1 MSILSGPRPG
11 SFSFANLATGTK
23 IYGGFAVVLLLLV
36 TLAGFAWFNS
46 KQAEESLKNYSR
58 LTTMLAEVLEGET
71 ALMETRLAATRFVA
85 LGNEADVDAF
95 RQASNQ
101 ITEHFSAAHE
111 AMTLEADRQS
121 VTRLLEMQS
130 GYGSVFDRLV
140 GLQLGRD
147 ALVHEVIDETGATL
161 RQEITALKDAAAASG
176 EMESLVATAELNAN
190 VLLARTVAAS
200 YLANLSEADRART
213 AEILAASAAELDRV
227 SRLPFAAQERD
238 RLDRIRGLLSRY
250 TGGFEE
256 IVQAEE
262 TLADTLQQLVVLGG
276 EVSALAQTI
285 DDSAMAQRRTV
296 TEATEAAALRA
307 ELATILISAVAL
319 LFGALIA
326 WVIAR
331 AITRPVIAMTTAMG
345 RLAEGDATVEVPAV
359 GRRDEIGV
367 MAGAVQVFKDNLIR
381 NREMEAEVEAQK
393 QRAAEEQRRAM
404 NAMADSFEASVGEL
418 VTMITAAAS
427 ELEAAA
433 QTMTSSA
440 EETSAQATTV
450 SAAAVQ
456 ASTNVQTVAT
466 ATEEMAASIREISQQ
481 VATSARSAENA
492 VAGAQQASGT
502 VQSLAQAAEK
512 IGQVV
517 QLIQDIAEQTNLL
530 ALNATIEAARAG
542 EAGKGFAVVASE
554 VKNLANQTAKA
565 TDEIGAQIQAM
576 QGATGETVT
585 VIERINAMIGE
596 TREIAGSIA
605 AAVEEQDAA
614 TAEISRNVQQAAAG
628 TGEVSNAIVEVSQAA
643 GEGGAAAGQV
653 LSSAQQLAQTA
664 DSLQRG
670 VAEFVARVR
679 AA

>member
-1 MSILSGPRPG
+1 MSISSRTNAGA
-11 SFSFANLATGTK
+11 FANLATATK
-23 IYGGFAVVLLLLV
+23 IYGGFAI
-36 TLAGFAWFNS
+36 TLALLATLAAFGWFTS
-46 KQAEESLKNYSR
+46 KGAERNLGHYSR

-71 ALMETRLAATRFVA
+71 ALMETRLLATRFVA
-85 LGNEADVDAF
+85 LRDEADAGGF
-95 RQASNQ
+95 REANESVA
-101 ITEHFSAAHE
+101 EHFSAARE
-111 AMTLEADRQS
+111 AMISETDHAAVEH
-121 VTRLLEMQS
+121 LLGTQPR
-130 GYGSVFDRLV
+130 YGAIFDRLV
-140 GLQLGRD
+140 ALQTGRD
-147 ALVHEVIDETGATL
+147 LLVRETIDETGAAL
-161 RQEITALKDAAAASG
+161 RREVTALKEAAAASG
-176 EMESLVATAELNAN
+176 EMQSLLETAELNASL
-190 VLLARTVAAS
+190 LLARTVAAR
-200 YLANLSEADRART
+200 YLANRSEADRTRT
-213 AEILAASAAELDRV
+213 AEILAGSAIELDTI
-227 SRLPFAAQERD
+227 SRLPFAAQERE
-238 RLDRIRGLLSRY
+238 RLDRIRGLLSGY
-250 TGGFEE
+250 TNGFEE
-256 IVQAEE
+256 IVQAEAAV
-262 TLADTLQQLVVLGG
+262 ADTLRELLAIGD
-276 EVSALAQTI
+276 EMTALAQTI
-285 DDSAMAQRRTV
+285 DASVMAQRREVAET
-296 TEATEAAALRA
+296 TDAAALRA
-307 ELATILISAVAL
+307 EMATILISAVAL

-326 WVIAR
+326 WLIAR
-331 AITRPVIAMTTAMG
+331 AITRPVVAMTTAMG

-367 MAGAVQVFKDNLIR
+367 MAGAVQVFKENLIR

-404 NAMADSFEASVGEL
+404 NALADSFEASVGEL
-418 VTMITAAAS
+418 VSTITAAAS

-614 TAEISRNVQQAAAG
+614 TSEISRNVQQAAAG

-664 DSLQRG
+664 ANLQQG